1 MKKIILLVLVIFMTG
16 TFSLQA
22 QTVTSDSISTLK
34 QEKKNLVISKRLNEN
49 KLKLAKLQ
57 NTIQEKTNDV
67 SSTTKNAQNA
77 AAENKETA
85 QKLNDDSQDKRLA
98 RKSRKDAKNAQSAGR
113 AGRNANDDLSDL
125 QNDIEKLKKQIA
137 KDEAKLGISQPA
149 VKQ

>member
-1 MKKIILLVLVIFMTG
+1 MKKIILLVSVICMTG
-16 TFSLQA
+16 TISIQA
-22 QTVTSDSISTLK
+22 QSVTNDSISTLK

-57 NTIQEKTNDV
+57 NTVQEKMNNV

-77 AAENKETA
+77 AADNKESA
-85 QKLNDDSQDKRLA
+85 DKLNDDSQDKKLA
-98 RKSRKDAKNAQSAGR
+98 RKSRKDAKNAQSAGK
-113 AGRNANDDLSDL
+113 AGRNANEDLNDL

>member
-137 KDEAKLGISQPA
+137 KDEAKLGISQQA